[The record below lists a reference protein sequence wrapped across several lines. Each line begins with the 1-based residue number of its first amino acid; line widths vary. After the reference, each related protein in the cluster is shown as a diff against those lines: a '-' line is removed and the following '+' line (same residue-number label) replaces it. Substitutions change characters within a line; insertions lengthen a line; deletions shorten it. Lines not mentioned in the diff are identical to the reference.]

1 MSDNGLSYREA
12 GVDID
17 VADAAKGRMAALLRT
32 SNPLVL
38 NSLGAFA
45 SLIDGRFA
53 DYRHPVLVFKTEEPG
68 SKQKL
73 AADHGRLDRIGF
85 DLVNHL
91 VNDIIVLGARP
102 IAVQDCIVCGK
113 LDPAAVTRI
122 VGSIARACEAQGCSL
137 VGGETS
143 EQPGIIPGG
152 TYVLSASV
160 IGVVEKELVVDG
172 SAIAAGDQVL
182 ALPSNGL
189 HTNGYSLVRA
199 LLGRRPEL
207 ARMDVSGRS
216 FLEWLFLPHTCYWG
230 ALRHLSLRD
239 GVHGMAHITG
249 GGIADNL
256 RRILRPG
263 LGARIDLA
271 AVRVLPIFRAIRD
284 EAAAAEADMLRTFN
298 LGVGMTLVAAA
309 DRAARILETLRAHGH
324 DAYPIGGITA
334 AVEGVVFDGALR
346 WGA

>member
-1 MSDNGLSYREA
+1 MSDKGLSYREA

-17 VADAAKGRMAALLRT
+17 VADAAKGEMAALLRT

-73 AADHGRLDRIGF
+73 AADHGRLEGIGF

-102 IAVQDCIVCGK
+102 VAMQDCIVCGK
-113 LDPAAVTRI
+113 LDPVAVTQI

-143 EQPGIIPGG
+143 EQPGIVPAG
-152 TYVLSASV
+152 TYVLSASA
-160 IGVVEKELVVDG
+160 IGVVEKELVIDG
-172 SAIAAGDQVL
+172 SAIAQGDQVL

-199 LLGRRPEL
+199 LLDRRPEV
-207 ARMDVSGRS
+207 ARMDVAGRP

-230 ALRHLSLRD
+230 AIRRLGLRD

-256 RRILRPG
+256 RRILRAG
-263 LGARIDLA
+263 LGARIDLPS
-271 AVRVLPIFRAIRD
+271 VRVLPIFRTIRD
-284 EAAAAEADMLRTFN
+284 EAAATEADMLRTFN
-298 LGVGMTLVAAA
+298 LGVGMTLVVAA
-309 DRAARILETLRAHGH
+309 DKATRIAEVLRAHGH
-324 DAYPIGGITA
+324 DAYPIGEIA
-334 AVEGVVFDGALR
+334 AGSGGVVFDGALS